1 MANRTMAAKAAKYR
15 RQKRAWAKTYGRSN
29 HTVPNRGV
37 LNEYKERALGL
48 GVDEFAV
55 DELIRTQYNR
65 EAIYGFTPG
74 QKEVHDL
81 MKEMRERVPELMSF
95 TLLDNAFYRATCN
108 FNAERSCW
116 SISVTDKRLS
126 VMRTSIEYG
135 TKELAIELFHQGRL
149 RYASKT
155 SVASPAAG

>member
-1 MANRTMAAKAAKYR
+1 MQQKGLKLR

-48 GVDEFAV
+48 GVNEFEV

-74 QKEVHDL
+74 QKEVHEL
-81 MKEMRERVPELMSF
+81 MADMRKRVPELMSF
-95 TLLDNAFYRATCN
+95 TLMDNAFYKATCN
-108 FNAERSCW
+108 FNADRSCY
-116 SISVTDKRLS
+116 SISITDKRAG

-135 TKELAIELFHQGRL
+135 SKALAVGQFHNDKL
-149 RYASKT
+149 RWASKT
-155 SVASPAAG
+155 PVDSPAAG